1 MLTQL
6 PAMHKEEN
14 GSVIRPKKNVYRN
27 AFSYAFH
34 IIGEKAIG
42 RNYAYFNYV
51 RSEMNIIQ
59 ALLFLPYDSN
69 QTLK

>member
-1 MLTQL
+1 MAMLTQL

-34 IIGEKAIG
+34 IIGKKAIG
-42 RNYAYFNYV
+42 RNYLLNYV
-51 RSEMNIIQ
+51 QSEMIIRYRLCYFWHMIQ
-59 ALLFLPYDSN
+59 I
-69 QTLK
+69 KH